1 MFPWEFVDKMATKRR
16 LAPVEGSAG
25 LSLLTIPKYQCVPGQ
40 RARSKTSDLSELSS
54 MVKFSSGVL
63 NDPTRDPITKSYAET
78 KANLPTLYRSPV
90 GISRTRTPQV
100 SARVE
105 VNRHMP
111 CSLHSALAEQ
121 SLPAPG
127 TPRVNISLST
137 SPRHEVDETSTKDN
151 KDVSVSSPAERD
163 SKKVWSTLKPVQ
175 KSVSRKWEEMLLAVS
190 SSTALYVAENC
201 TAPLD
206 RARVIRLAKEKHA
219 PADKSTTK
227 ESLTAC
233 QPALHPA
240 VTHGDT
246 VHPTQHVPLHGVGI
260 PLDLCRD
267 TSQEVS
273 GDDFVTELNRCLDGL
288 QACRGGLDSTT
299 VVFGKDLKFEK
310 QLQRHYPL
318 LPTEWSQEE
327 GQGEG
332 PKVMDTGMRYS
343 RGHRRWISMPQVV
356 EVSWCI
362 SESVEQSQC

>member
-1 MFPWEFVDKMATKRR
+1 MKFIVRFHGNFVDKMAAKRG

-25 LSLLTIPKYQCVPGQ
+25 LSLLTIPKYQCVPRQ
-40 RARSKTSDLSELSS
+40 RARSKTSDFSELSS

-63 NDPTRDPITKSYAET
+63 DDPTRDPITKSYAET

-90 GISRTRTPQV
+90 GIGRTRPPQV

-127 TPRVNISLST
+127 TPRVNIPSST
-137 SPRHEVDETSTKDN
+137 SPRREVDEPSTKDN
-151 KDVSVSSPAERD
+151 KDVSVSSPAESD
-163 SKKVWSTLKPVQ
+163 SKKVWFTLKPVQ
-175 KSVSRKWEEMLLAVS
+175 KSASRKWEEEMLLAVS

-201 TAPLD
+201 TAPVD

-219 PADKSTTK
+219 PADKSTT
-227 ESLTAC
+227 EERLTTC
-233 QPALHPA
+233 QPTLHPA
-240 VTHGDT
+240 VTDGDS
-246 VHPTQHVPLHGVGI
+246 VHPTQHIPLHGVRV
-260 PLDLCRD
+260 PLDLRRD

-273 GDDFVTELNRCLDGL
+273 GDDFVTELNKCLNGL

-356 EVSWCI
+356 EVS
-362 SESVEQSQC
+362 